1 MSRWRT
7 EHMELNRQYPLQTN
21 SDLLDFVE
29 FALAYSVDYVYVLEK
44 IQDFLNGERGYW
56 TPDNYIDY

>member
-7 EHMELNRQYPLQTN
+7 EHMELSKKYPLQTN

-29 FALAYSVDYVYVLEK
+29 FALAYAVDYIYVLET
-44 IQDFLNGERGYW
+44 IQNYLNGDRGCW